1 VANILRMALYEFK
14 SFIKD
19 KSAVFWTIAWPI
31 LWVFMVAYV
40 FMPVG
45 GAHMTLRVAV
55 IDNDE
60 GLPPSNA
67 SWSIPY
73 LNMTVKK
80 NFTSLLMD
88 AFNRLNGS
96 NGTIYK
102 VKVLKNTCN
111 GNFSGCLSVA
121 KELLVDRGF
130 DVAVIVP
137 ENASKSLAMWAP
149 VRIALLVKGAMPT
162 ETYMRYGSIMSVLG
176 NLMTNL
182 SMRRADAAA
191 HMVTSFYSRFSGTAN
206 SSGTRWNYTNANI
219 SLKTMER
226 YIKYFFYSIAFP
238 LYPKLDTVR
247 PPTTADRAGQIGWVS
262 VGAVGMSLMTGL
274 LTAGAGFF
282 IYRKSNGVLKRV
294 LSSPATLLELLG
306 GDLLSAIAITAL
318 SATVILGTGI
328 AIGGR
333 IVFNALNPG
342 HYLAVA
348 LIFVAG
354 IFAYGL
360 GLLIAPTVRSTHA
373 TGAAT
378 AIGLMLVFLT
388 GIWWPPKEMLPTPLQ
403 AFANVF
409 PPACAFEAVRDLL
422 VWGKGVAQT
431 YWNIVIAVTGTLT
444 LYAVIALIYRGR
456 AEKIAEKLL

>member
-1 VANILRMALYEFK
+1 MANIFRTALYEFK
-14 SFIKD
+14 SFVKD

-31 LWVFMVAYV
+31 LWVFIVAYI

-45 GAHMTLRVAV
+45 GVHMTLRVVV
-55 IDNDE
+55 IDDDK

-67 SWSIPY
+67 SWTIPY

-88 AFNRLNGS
+88 TFAQLNGS

-102 VKVLKNTCN
+102 VKVIKNACN
-111 GNFSGCLSVA
+111 GNFPECLSIA
-121 KELLVDRGF
+121 RELLVNEGF
-130 DVAVIVP
+130 DAAVVVP
-137 ENASKSLAMWAP
+137 ENASKSLMMWAP
-149 VRIALLVKGAMPT
+149 VRIALLIKGAMPT

-176 NLMTNL
+176 SLMTNL
-182 SMRRADAAA
+182 SMRRADVAA
-191 HMVTSFYSRFSGTAN
+191 HMVTSFYSRFPGTTN
-206 SSGTRWNYTNANI
+206 SSGAWWNHTNANI
-219 SLKTMER
+219 SLKTMEK

-247 PPTTADRAGQIGWVS
+247 PPTTADRAGQIGWIS

-282 IYRKSNGVLKRV
+282 IYRKSSGVLKRV
-294 LSSPATLLELLG
+294 LSSPATLFELLG
-306 GDLLSAIAITAL
+306 GNLLSAIAISAL
-318 SATVILGTGI
+318 SAAVILGTGI

-333 IVFNALNPG
+333 IAFDALNPS
-342 HYLAVA
+342 HYLAIA
-348 LIFVAG
+348 LICVAG

-373 TGAAT
+373 TGAVT

-388 GIWWPPKEMLPTPLQ
+388 GIWWPPKEMLPAPLQ

-409 PPACAFEAVRDLL
+409 PPACAFEAVRDIL
-422 VWGKGVAQT
+422 VWGKDVTQT
-431 YWNIVIAVTGTLT
+431 YWNVIIAITGTLL
-444 LYAVIALIYRGR
+444 LYVVIALIYHGR
-456 AEKIAEKLL
+456 AERFAEKLL

>member
-1 VANILRMALYEFK
+1 MANVFRIAFYEFK
-14 SFIKD
+14 SFVKD

-31 LWVFMVAYV
+31 LWVFIVAYI

-45 GAHMTLRVAV
+45 GVHMTLNVAV
-55 IDNDE
+55 IDNDK
-60 GLPPSNA
+60 GLPSNNT

-73 LNMTVKK
+73 LNMTLKE
-80 NFTSLLMD
+80 NFTSLLVD
-88 AFNRLNGS
+88 AFTQLNGS

-102 VKVLKNTCN
+102 VRVLKNACD
-111 GNFSGCLSVA
+111 GNFSECLSVA
-121 KELLVDRGF
+121 KELLINKNF
-130 DVAVIVP
+130 DVAIIVP
-137 ENASKSLAMWAP
+137 ENASKSLMMWAP
-149 VRIALLVKGAMPT
+149 VRIALLIKGAMPT

-176 NLMTNL
+176 GLMANL
-182 SMRRADAAA
+182 SMKRADAAA
-191 HMVTSFYSRFSGTAN
+191 HMVTAFYSKFPVTAN
-206 SSGTRWNYTNANI
+206 SSSAWWNYTNTNI
-219 SLKTMER
+219 SLKAMEK

-247 PPTTADRAGQIGWVS
+247 PPTTADRAGQIGWIS

-294 LSSPATLLELLG
+294 LSSPATLSELLAE
-306 GDLLSAIAITAL
+306 DLLAAIAISALSAI
-318 SATVILGTGI
+318 VILGTGV

-333 IVFNALNPG
+333 IVFNALNPS
-342 HYLAVA
+342 HYVAIA

-360 GLLIAPTVRSTHA
+360 GLLIAPTVRSANA

-388 GIWWPPKEMLPTPLQ
+388 GIWWPPKEMLPAPLQ

-409 PPACAFEAVRDLL
+409 PPACAFEAIRDIL
-422 VWGKGVAQT
+422 VWGKDFTQT
-431 YWNIVIAVTGTLT
+431 YWNVLTAVAGTLL
-444 LYAVIALIYRGR
+444 LYAVIGLIYHGR
-456 AEKIAEKLL
+456 AEKFAEKLL